1 MHKIA
6 MEMGKWAMEQAK
18 AHGFDNL
25 SAQDWDDL
33 KDCMEIVKS
42 AICADKDYR
51 EVEAM
56 DDFEKEYGRMGYRGR
71 AANGRF
77 VHRPGRG
84 RSAGYTPYLHMMDD
98 GMDDYDM
105 YDDIPYPMTGYRMG
119 YTGGRGRNSGSY
131 SGNNG
136 NRGGNSNDGNSGNSN
151 SYGYDGGNNGNSGG
165 GYGYDRMNMR
175 QPSRYGESYDRYDQ
189 NRRHYTE
196 TKNPEDKKAMKQ
208 SVNDIYSDMENMID
222 NIMEYADAA
231 DKPELKQKFVQMA
244 QKVQNMK

>member
-1 MHKIA
+1 MHKVA

-25 SAQDWDDL
+25 TSQQWDDL

-77 VHRPGRG
+77 VHRSGRG
-84 RSAGYTPYLHMMDD
+84 RSAGYTPYLHMMED

-105 YDDIPYPMTGYRMG
+105 YDEMPYLMSGYRMG
-119 YTGGRGRNSGSY
+119 YTD
-131 SGNNG
+131 G
-136 NRGGNSNDGNSGNSN
+136 NRGGNMGNSSSSGSYSENYGGGNSR
-151 SYGYDGGNNGNSGG
+151 SGYEG
-165 GYGYDRMNMR
+165 MR
-175 QPSRYGESYDRYDQ
+175 QPSRYGESYDRYSDR
-189 NRRHYTE
+189 RRHYHE
-196 TKNPEDKKAMKQ
+196 SGDADSKKKMED
-208 SVNDIYSDMENMID
+208 SIGEVFDDMENVVQDVWKEMT
-222 NIMEYADAA
+222 
-231 DKPELKQKFVQMA
+231 PEQKQKYKARMTQMVQKM
-244 QKVQNMK
+244 Q

>member
-1 MHKIA
+1 MHKVA

-25 SAQDWDDL
+25 TSQQWDDL

-98 GMDDYDM
+98 GMDEYDM

-119 YTGGRGRNSGSY
+119 YTDGNRGGNMGNSSSSGSY
-131 SGNNG
+131 SGNYG
-136 NRGGNSNDGNSGNSN
+136 GGNSRSG
-151 SYGYDGGNNGNSGG
+151 YEG
-165 GYGYDRMNMR
+165 MR
-175 QPSRYGESYDRYDQ
+175 QPSRYGESYDRYSDR
-189 NRRHYTE
+189 RRHYHE
-196 TKNPEDKKAMKQ
+196 TKDAESKKQMDESMKEYMAD
-208 SVNDIYSDMENMID
+208 VMENMRD
-222 NIMEYADAA
+222 MWKDADPTLRQTMKA
-231 DKPELKQKFVQMA
+231 DLTKMVQ
-244 QKVQNMK
+244 QLQ

>member
-1 MHKIA
+1 MHKVA

-25 SAQDWDDL
+25 SSQDWDDL

-84 RSAGYTPYLHMMDD
+84 RSAGYTPYLHMMDN
-98 GMDDYDM
+98 GMDEYDM

-119 YTGGRGRNSGSY
+119 YTDGNRGGNMGNSSSSGSY
-131 SGNNG
+131 SGNYG
-136 NRGGNSNDGNSGNSN
+136 GGNSRSG
-151 SYGYDGGNNGNSGG
+151 YEG
-165 GYGYDRMNMR
+165 MR
-175 QPSRYGESYDRYDQ
+175 QPSRYGESYDRYKDS
-189 NRRHYTE
+189 RRHYTE
-196 TKNPEDKKAMKQ
+196 NPTPEYQQKMKENADDVFDDIEELAKKM
-208 SVNDIYSDMENMID
+208 YSE
-222 NIMEYADAA
+222 ADAN
-231 DKPELKQKFVQMA
+231 DKAKFKQKMTQL
-244 QKVQNMK
+244 VQNMK

>member
-1 MHKIA
+1 MHKVA

-25 SAQDWDDL
+25 SSQDWDDL

-77 VHRPGRG
+77 VHRSGRG
-84 RSAGYTPYLHMMDD
+84 RSAGYTPYLHMMED

-105 YDDIPYPMTGYRMG
+105 YDEMPYPMTGYRMG
-119 YTGGRGRNSGSY
+119 YTDGNRGGNMGNSSSSGSY
-131 SGNNG
+131 SGNYG
-136 NRGGNSNDGNSGNSN
+136 GGNSRSGYES
-151 SYGYDGGNNGNSGG
+151 
-165 GYGYDRMNMR
+165 MR
-175 QPSRYGESYDRYDQ
+175 QPSRYGESYDRYSDR
-189 NRRHYTE
+189 RRHYHE
-196 TKNPEDKKAMKQ
+196 TKDADSKKQMDDSMKE
-208 SVNDIYSDMENMID
+208 YMSDVSENLREMWKD
-222 NIMEYADAA
+222 ADPTLRQTMKA
-231 DKPELKQKFVQMA
+231 DLTKMVQ
-244 QKVQNMK
+244 QLQ

>member
-1 MHKIA
+1 MHKVA

-25 SAQDWDDL
+25 SSQDWDDL

-77 VHRPGRG
+77 VHRSGRG
-84 RSAGYTPYLHMMDD
+84 RSAGYTPYLHMMEN

-105 YDDIPYPMTGYRMG
+105 YDEMPYPMTGYRMG
-119 YTGGRGRNSGSY
+119 YTDGNRGGNMGNSSSYGSY
-131 SGNNG
+131 SGNYG
-136 NRGGNSNDGNSGNSN
+136 GGNSRSG
-151 SYGYDGGNNGNSGG
+151 YEG
-165 GYGYDRMNMR
+165 MR
-175 QPSRYGESYDRYDQ
+175 QPSRYGESYDRYSDR
-189 NRRHYTE
+189 RRHYHE
-196 TKNPEDKKAMKQ
+196 TKDADSKKQMDDSMKE
-208 SVNDIYSDMENMID
+208 YMSDVSENLREMWKD
-222 NIMEYADAA
+222 ADPTLRQTMKA
-231 DKPELKQKFVQMA
+231 DLTKMVQ
-244 QKVQNMK
+244 QLQ

>member
-1 MHKIA
+1 MHKVA

-25 SAQDWDDL
+25 SSQDWDDL

-84 RSAGYTPYLHMMDD
+84 RSAGYTPYLHMMEDD
-98 GMDDYDM
+98 MDEYGM
-105 YDDIPYPMTGYRMG
+105 YDDMPYPMTGYRMG
-119 YTGGRGRNSGSY
+119 YTDGNRGGNMGNSSSSGSY
-131 SGNNG
+131 SGNYG
-136 NRGGNSNDGNSGNSN
+136 GGNSRSG
-151 SYGYDGGNNGNSGG
+151 YEG
-165 GYGYDRMNMR
+165 MR
-175 QPSRYGESYDRYDQ
+175 QPSRYGESYDRYKDS
-189 NRRHYTE
+189 RRHYTE
-196 TKNPEDKKAMKQ
+196 NPTPEHQQKMKDDADDVFDDIEELAKK
-208 SVNDIYSDMENMID
+208 IYSD
-222 NIMEYADAA
+222 ADAN
-231 DKPELKQKFVQMA
+231 DKAKFKQKMTQL
-244 QKVQNMK
+244 VQNMK

>member
-18 AHGFDNL
+18 AHGFDNIT
-25 SAQDWDDL
+25 SQEWDDL

-77 VHRPGRG
+77 VHRSGRG
-84 RSAGYTPYLHMMDD
+84 RSAGYTPYLHMMED

-105 YDDIPYPMTGYRMG
+105 YDEMPYLMSGYRMG
-119 YTGGRGRNSGSY
+119 YTDGNRGGNMGNSSSSGSY
-131 SGNNG
+131 SGNYG
-136 NRGGNSNDGNSGNSN
+136 GGNSRSG
-151 SYGYDGGNNGNSGG
+151 YEG
-165 GYGYDRMNMR
+165 MR
-175 QPSRYGESYDRYDQ
+175 QPSRYGESYDRYSDR
-189 NRRHYTE
+189 RRHYHE
-196 TKNPEDKKAMKQ
+196 SGDADSKKKMED
-208 SVNDIYSDMENMID
+208 SIGEVFDDMENVVQDVWKEMT
-222 NIMEYADAA
+222 
-231 DKPELKQKFVQMA
+231 PEQKQKYKARMTQMVQKM
-244 QKVQNMK
+244 Q

>member
-1 MHKIA
+1 MHKVA

-25 SAQDWDDL
+25 SSQDWDDL

-98 GMDDYDM
+98 GMDEYDM
-105 YDDIPYPMTGYRMG
+105 YDEMPYPMTGYRMG
-119 YTGGRGRNSGSY
+119 YTDGNRGGSMGNSSSSGSY
-131 SGNNG
+131 SGNYG
-136 NRGGNSNDGNSGNSN
+136 GGNSRSGHE
-151 SYGYDGGNNGNSGG
+151 G
-165 GYGYDRMNMR
+165 MR
-175 QPSRYGESYDRYDQ
+175 QPSRYGESYDRYSDR
-189 NRRHYTE
+189 RRHYHE
-196 TKNPEDKKAMKQ
+196 SGDADSKKKMED
-208 SVNDIYSDMENMID
+208 SIGEVFDDMENVVQDVWKEMT
-222 NIMEYADAA
+222 
-231 DKPELKQKFVQMA
+231 PEQKQKYKARMTQMVQKM
-244 QKVQNMK
+244 Q

>member
-1 MHKIA
+1 MHKVA

-25 SAQDWDDL
+25 SSQDWDDL
-33 KDCMEIVKS
+33 KDCMEIVKG

-98 GMDDYDM
+98 GMDEYDM
-105 YDDIPYPMTGYRMG
+105 YDDIPYSMTGYRMG
-119 YTGGRGRNSGSY
+119 YTDGNRGGNMGNSSSSGSY
-131 SGNNG
+131 SGNYG
-136 NRGGNSNDGNSGNSN
+136 GGNSRS
-151 SYGYDGGNNGNSGG
+151 GYDG
-165 GYGYDRMNMR
+165 MR
-175 QPSRYGESYDRYDQ
+175 QPSRYGESYDRYSDR
-189 NRRHYTE
+189 RRHYHE
-196 TKNPEDKKAMKQ
+196 TKDAESKKQMDDSMKEYMAD
-208 SVNDIYSDMENMID
+208 VMDNMRDMWKD
-222 NIMEYADAA
+222 ADPTLRQTMKA
-231 DKPELKQKFVQMA
+231 DLTKMVQ
-244 QKVQNMK
+244 QLQ

>member
-1 MHKIA
+1 MHKVA

-25 SAQDWDDL
+25 SSQDWDDL

-105 YDDIPYPMTGYRMG
+105 YDDMPYPMTGYRMG
-119 YTGGRGRNSGSY
+119 YTDGNGGRGGNMGNSGRSSSGGSY
-131 SGNNG
+131 SGNY
-136 NRGGNSNDGNSGNSN
+136 GGNSGSGSNDGR
-151 SYGYDGGNNGNSGG
+151 YGYEGIK
-165 GYGYDRMNMR
+165 R
-175 QPSRYGESYDRYDQ
+175 PSRYGDAYDRYDEQ
-189 NRRHYTE
+189 RRHYTE
-196 TKNPEDKKAMKQ
+196 SRNPEDKKAVKQ
-208 SVNDIYSDMENMID
+208 SINEIFSDVDSMIE

-231 DKPELKQKFVQMA
+231 DKPEIKQKVMAMA
-244 QKVQNMK
+244 QKVQGMK

>member
-1 MHKIA
+1 MHKVA

-25 SAQDWDDL
+25 SSQDWDDL

-98 GMDDYDM
+98 GMDEYDM
-105 YDDIPYPMTGYRMG
+105 YDDMPYPMTGYRMG
-119 YTGGRGRNSGSY
+119 YTDGNRGGNMGNPSSSGSY
-131 SGNNG
+131 SGNYG
-136 NRGGNSNDGNSGNSN
+136 GGNSRSGYESV
-151 SYGYDGGNNGNSGG
+151 
-165 GYGYDRMNMR
+165 R
-175 QPSRYGESYDRYDQ
+175 QPSRYGESYDRYKDS
-189 NRRHYTE
+189 RRHYTE
-196 TKNPEDKKAMKQ
+196 NPTPEHQQKMKDDADDVFDDIEELAKK
-208 SVNDIYSDMENMID
+208 IYSD
-222 NIMEYADAA
+222 ADAN
-231 DKPELKQKFVQMA
+231 DKAKFKQKMTQL
-244 QKVQNMK
+244 VQNMK

>member
-1 MHKIA
+1 MHKVA

-25 SAQDWDDL
+25 SSQDWDDL

-77 VHRPGRG
+77 VHRSGRG

-119 YTGGRGRNSGSY
+119 YTDGNRGGNMGNSSSSGSY
-131 SGNNG
+131 SGNYG
-136 NRGGNSNDGNSGNSN
+136 GGNSRSG
-151 SYGYDGGNNGNSGG
+151 YEG
-165 GYGYDRMNMR
+165 MR
-175 QPSRYGESYDRYDQ
+175 QPSRYGESYDRYSDR
-189 NRRHYTE
+189 RRHYHE
-196 TKNPEDKKAMKQ
+196 SGDADSKKKMED
-208 SVNDIYSDMENMID
+208 SIGEVFDDMENVVQDVWKEMT
-222 NIMEYADAA
+222 
-231 DKPELKQKFVQMA
+231 PEQKQKYKARMTQMVQKM
-244 QKVQNMK
+244 Q